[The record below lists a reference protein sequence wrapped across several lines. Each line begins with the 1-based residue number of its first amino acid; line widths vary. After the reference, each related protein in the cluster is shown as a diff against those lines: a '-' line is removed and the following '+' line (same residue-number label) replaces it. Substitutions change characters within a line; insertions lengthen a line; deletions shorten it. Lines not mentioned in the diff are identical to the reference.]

1 MKKEIVSVHFGKYFR
16 KNPGRNDLRNRDR
29 GRNMDGKL
37 RNMASIY
44 ITNGDR
50 MLLLFRQGG
59 RVVNDVWIGSAG
71 GHFEEFELN
80 DARACVLR
88 ELEEELGLGE
98 CDIHDL
104 ALRYVTLRR
113 SKGEIRQN
121 YYFFAALNPD
131 VDEDLGSNEGIS
143 RWFDFSELSAL
154 EMAYTS
160 KFVVEHYLKTGRE
173 TNEIYVGVAD
183 GEKVDFIAMPEF

>member
-1 MKKEIVSVHFGKYFR
+1 
-16 KNPGRNDLRNRDR
+16 
-29 GRNMDGKL
+29 MDGKL

-44 ITNGDR
+44 ITNADR

-59 RVVNDVWIGSAG
+59 RVVNDVWVGSAG

-88 ELEEELGLGE
+88 EMEEELGLGE
-98 CDIHDL
+98 CHIHDL
-104 ALRYVTLRR
+104 SLRYVTLRR

-121 YYFFAALNPD
+121 YYFFAALNEGMD
-131 VDEDLGSNEGIS
+131 DNFVSTEGIS
-143 RWFDFSELSAL
+143 RWFDFSELPAL

-160 KFVVEHYLKTGRE
+160 KFVIEHYLKIGRG

-183 GEKVDFIAMPEF
+183 GEKVVFTAMSEF